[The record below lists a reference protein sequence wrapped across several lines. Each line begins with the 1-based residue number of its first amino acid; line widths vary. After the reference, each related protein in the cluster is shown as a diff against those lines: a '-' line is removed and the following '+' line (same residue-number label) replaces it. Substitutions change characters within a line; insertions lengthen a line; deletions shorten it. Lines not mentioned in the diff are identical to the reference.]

1 MDIILKDN
9 FLNIKVSSKILN
21 VPLNISLIHQ
31 VIRSYRF
38 NLRKGNVSQKS
49 RSEVKGSK
57 KKPWKQKGT
66 GRARCG
72 SIKSPLW
79 RSGGIIFANK
89 PKKYFLKVNR
99 KMYISAFKNIL
110 SELFRQSRLHIIND
124 INIKKPKT
132 KEFIEKF
139 NFINL
144 DKLLIIVHNYEKNL
158 FLSSRNLYN
167 VYVCLVNNL
176 NIINLIKY
184 KNIIFTL
191 KSFKIIE
198 DKLIN
203 V

>member
-1 MDIILKDN
+1 MDIILKDTY
-9 FLNIKVSSKILN
+9 LNIKVSDKILN

-31 VIRSYRF
+31 VIRCYRF

-57 KKPWKQKGT
+57 KKPWRQKGT

-79 RSGGIIFANK
+79 RSGGVTFANK
-89 PKKYFLKVNR
+89 PKKYILKVNR
-99 KMYISAFKNIL
+99 KMYISAFKSIL
-110 SELFRQSRLHIIND
+110 SELFRQSRLHIINN
-124 INIKKPKT
+124 INIKLCKT
-132 KEFIEKF
+132 KEFIKKF

-144 DKLLIIVHNYEKNL
+144 DKLLIIIHSYKKNL
-158 FLSSRNLYN
+158 FLSCRNLSN
-167 VYVCLVNNL
+167 VCVCTVNNI

-191 KSFKIIE
+191 KSIKIIE
-198 DKLIN
+198 DKLVN
-203 V
+203 G

>member
-9 FLNIKVSSKILN
+9 FLNIKVSNKILN
-21 VPLNISLIHQ
+21 IPLNINLIHQ
-31 VIRSYRF
+31 VIRSYRI

-79 RSGGIIFANK
+79 RSGGVVFANK

-99 KMYISAFKNIL
+99 KMYIGAFKSIL
-110 SELFRQSRLHIIND
+110 SELFRQSRLHIVND

-132 KEFIEKF
+132 KEFIRKF

-144 DKLLIIVHNYEKNL
+144 DKLLIVIHDYKKNL

-167 VYVCLVNNL
+167 VYICLVNNL

-198 DKLIN
+198 ERLIN